1 MRAIFKLQNHYQAF
15 TEIVLLFTR
24 HRQLTLEMAK
34 REITDR
40 YLGQIFGAFWALAHP
55 LVFILVYVFIFA
67 FVFKVKVGGTLD
79 LPLDYTVY
87 LLSGLIPWLC
97 IQEAMSKSTAVIVT
111 NANLVK
117 QVVFPIEILPVKGV
131 ISSVFTQ
138 CIFLTLLTVYVLI
151 TYHRLP
157 WTYVLLPL
165 IILVEAMGA
174 IGISYILSS
183 VSVYFRDLKDFVTV
197 FVVVGVYLIPAF
209 YLPESVPAAFRP
221 LLYANPFSHLIW
233 CFQDVL
239 YFGRFEHPW
248 AWGIFFALSLS
259 TFYFGYRIFRKLKL
273 MFGNVL

>member
-55 LVFILVYVFIFA
+55 LVFILVYIFIFA
-67 FVFKVKVGGTLD
+67 FVFKVKIGGTRD

-97 IQEAMSKSTAVIVT
+97 IQEAMAKSTTVIVA

-117 QVVFPIEILPVKGV
+117 QVVFPIEILPVKVV

-138 CIFLTLLTVYVLI
+138 CIFLAMLAVYVLF

-157 WTYVLLPL
+157 WTYILLPL
-165 IILVEAMGA
+165 LILVEAMGA

-209 YLPESVPAAFRP
+209 YLPEFVPAAFRP
-221 LLYANPFSHLIW
+221 LLYANPFSYLIW

-239 YFGRFEHPW
+239 YYGRFEHPW
-248 AWGIFFALSLS
+248 AWGIFFALSLG